1 MDIRLIF
8 RNRQWGVKGRRRR
21 EGKPGGWKSQA
32 KCEGR
37 RRGEEKPPPEVEAR
51 RGREYAEVAGLNC
64 QEKPLN
70 GEP

>member
-8 RNRQWGVKGRRRR
+8 RNRQWGVKGGRRR

-37 RRGEEKPPPEVEAR
+37 RRGQGKPLSEVEAR
-51 RGREYAEVAGLNC
+51 RGDEYVEEAGLIC
-64 QEKPLN
+64 REKPLN
-70 GEP
+70 WEP